1 MENPNTDPNAQKPPQ
16 TPPAGRTDG
25 DGKGGDTGGDQDES
39 IPFREFKAVKD
50 DMHRYK
56 EEARKNA
63 DELQKLR
70 DKDMRDKDQWKEY
83 ASAKEKEANDYKTK
97 YETVTK
103 SITERAKISQVREAA
118 LKLGLVETAIDDLE
132 LMDLK
137 DVVVETTSTGRIN
150 VIGAKAAAERIKSI
164 RPHWFSENR
173 TPNVNGNTPTVM
185 KPGGAGSVSYDDLK
199 KLEEDA
205 RKTGDYTEYKRK
217 LMEFKQKK

>member
-1 MENPNTDPNAQKPPQ
+1 METNTDPNAQKPPQ
-16 TPPAGRTDG
+16 NPPPGRTEG
-25 DGKGGDTGGDQDES
+25 DDKGGEGEDKGTVS
-39 IPFREFKAVKD
+39 FSEFKSVKD
-50 DMHRYK
+50 DMHRFK
-56 EEARKNA
+56 DEARKNA
-63 DELQKLR
+63 EELQKLK

-83 ASAKEKEANDYKTK
+83 ASAKEKEANEYKTK

-118 LKLGLVETAIDDLE
+118 LKLGLVDTAIDDLE
-132 LMDLK
+132 MMDLK

-185 KPGGAGSVSYDDLK
+185 KPGGTGSVSYDELS
-199 KLEEDA
+199 KLEEA
-205 RKTGDYTEYKRK
+205 AKKTGDYTEYKKK
-217 LMEFKQKK
+217 LMEFKHKK